1 MKYEIKTR
9 QAYHETMVA
18 IYNLMNKGEAN
29 LSADELIQLS
39 KMSLAVEKYEDDVL
53 GLQPKKEPETISE
66 LVQLKLFEHKMTQAK
81 LAEELGIGKSKMSEI
96 LSGKRKPDVDFLKGV
111 YKLLK
116 INAEFLLEHA

>member
-1 MKYEIKTR
+1 
-9 QAYHETMVA
+9 
-18 IYNLMNKGEAN
+18 
-29 LSADELIQLS
+29 
-39 KMSLAVEKYEDDVL
+39 
-53 GLQPKKEPETISE
+53 
-66 LVQLKLFEHKMTQAK
+66 VQLKLFEHKMTQAK

>member
-53 GLQPKKEPETISE
+53 GLQPKKEPETIAE